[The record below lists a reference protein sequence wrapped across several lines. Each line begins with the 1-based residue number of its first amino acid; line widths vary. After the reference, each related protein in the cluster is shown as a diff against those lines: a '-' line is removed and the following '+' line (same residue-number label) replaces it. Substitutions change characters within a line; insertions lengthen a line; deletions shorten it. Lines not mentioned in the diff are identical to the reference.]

1 MELLKMKS
9 VGSDEVSD
17 MKSDS
22 SCDPRWWR
30 RLKAGCVMLVVLLV
44 VTGGVLYWVAVS
56 MDPSLGPESY
66 RVRSVGKAA
75 AKYLS
80 ADPDVVSAK
89 VDRAEADKNG
99 SVVSVGASLKDGTSV
114 RKAADLVVSV
124 RQRTLE
130 KESTY
135 GGALEV
141 SLSWKIGGN
150 DIDVNINCRRD
161 ANRIR
166 ADILRAINPAG
177 EPKAIQGDIDE
188 HAGPTVD
195 YGVVTAT
202 PPSLTQAGSPHS
214 VKTFTLNGWKVTST
228 SSGTGDSFAK
238 APFEQIIAAGRAG
251 QNGAIVASPFG
262 DGTSILLSGLVSEP
276 GDVLSVDKAAAIVHG
291 LADCRSL
298 GISRLMIDT
307 VQQDSSSPSQ
317 LEFTCQ
323 DGQFTAHDD
332 HSSDGREAEV
342 LQHAAAL

>member
-1 MELLKMKS
+1 MTLMI
-9 VGSDEVSD
+9 
-17 MKSDS
+17 
-22 SCDPRWWR
+22 
-30 RLKAGCVMLVVLLV
+30 LLV

-66 RVRSVGKAA
+66 RVRSVGKTA

-124 RQRTLE
+124 QQRTLE
-130 KESTY
+130 KGSTY

-307 VQQDSSSPSQ
+307 VKQDSSSPSQ

>member
-1 MELLKMKS
+1 M
-9 VGSDEVSD
+9 
-17 MKSDS
+17 
-22 SCDPRWWR
+22 
-30 RLKAGCVMLVVLLV
+30 KAGCVTLVVLLV

-124 RQRTLE
+124 QQRTLE

-251 QNGAIVASPFG
+251 QNGVIVASPFG

-307 VQQDSSSPSQ
+307 VKQDSSSPSQ

>member
-1 MELLKMKS
+1 MT
-9 VGSDEVSD
+9 
-17 MKSDS
+17 
-22 SCDPRWWR
+22 
-30 RLKAGCVMLVVLLV
+30 LVVLLV

-124 RQRTLE
+124 QQRTLE

-150 DIDVNINCRRD
+150 DIDVNISCRRD

-251 QNGAIVASPFG
+251 QNGVIVASPFG

-276 GDVLSVDKAAAIVHG
+276 GDVLSVDRAAAIVHG

-307 VQQDSSSPSQ
+307 VKQDSSSPSQ

>member
-1 MELLKMKS
+1 M
-9 VGSDEVSD
+9 
-17 MKSDS
+17 
-22 SCDPRWWR
+22 
-30 RLKAGCVMLVVLLV
+30 KAGCVTLVVLLV

-124 RQRTLE
+124 QQRTLE

-150 DIDVNINCRRD
+150 DIDVNISCRRD

-251 QNGAIVASPFG
+251 QNGVIVASPFG

-276 GDVLSVDKAAAIVHG
+276 GDVLSVDRAAAIVHG

-307 VQQDSSSPSQ
+307 VKQDSSSPSQ

>member
-1 MELLKMKS
+1 MT
-9 VGSDEVSD
+9 
-17 MKSDS
+17 
-22 SCDPRWWR
+22 
-30 RLKAGCVMLVVLLV
+30 LVVLLV

-66 RVRSVGKAA
+66 RVRSVGKTA

-124 RQRTLE
+124 QQRTLE

-251 QNGAIVASPFG
+251 QNGVIVASPFG

-307 VQQDSSSPSQ
+307 AKQDSSSPSQ

>member
-1 MELLKMKS
+1 MTLM
-9 VGSDEVSD
+9 
-17 MKSDS
+17 
-22 SCDPRWWR
+22 
-30 RLKAGCVMLVVLLV
+30 VLLV

-66 RVRSVGKAA
+66 RVRSVGKTA

-124 RQRTLE
+124 QQRTLE
-130 KESTY
+130 KGSTY

-202 PPSLTQAGSPHS
+202 PPSLTQAGIPHS

-307 VQQDSSSPSQ
+307 VKQDSSSPSQ

-342 LQHAAAL
+342 LHHAAAL

>member
-1 MELLKMKS
+1 M
-9 VGSDEVSD
+9 
-17 MKSDS
+17 
-22 SCDPRWWR
+22 
-30 RLKAGCVMLVVLLV
+30 KAGCVTLVVLLV

-124 RQRTLE
+124 QQRTLE

-141 SLSWKIGGN
+141 SLSWRIGGN

-238 APFEQIIAAGRAG
+238 APFEQIIAVGRAG
-251 QNGAIVASPFG
+251 QNGVIVASPFG

-307 VQQDSSSPSQ
+307 VKQDSSSPSQ

-332 HSSDGREAEV
+332 YSSDGREAEV

>member
-1 MELLKMKS
+1 MKS

-17 MKSDS
+17 IKSDS

-30 RLKAGCVMLVVLLV
+30 RLKAGCVTLVVLLA

-114 RKAADLVVSV
+114 HKAADLVVSMQ
-124 RQRTLE
+124 QRTLE

-238 APFEQIIAAGRAG
+238 APFEQIIAAAGRAG

-307 VQQDSSSPSQ
+307 VQEDSSSPSQ

>member
-1 MELLKMKS
+1 MT
-9 VGSDEVSD
+9 
-17 MKSDS
+17 
-22 SCDPRWWR
+22 
-30 RLKAGCVMLVVLLV
+30 LVVLLV

-124 RQRTLE
+124 QQRTLE

-150 DIDVNINCRRD
+150 DIDVSISCRRD

-166 ADILRAINPAG
+166 ADILRTINPAG

-251 QNGAIVASPFG
+251 QNGVIVASPFG
-262 DGTSILLSGLVSEP
+262 DGTSILFSGLVSEP

-307 VQQDSSSPSQ
+307 VKQDSSSPSQ

>member
-1 MELLKMKS
+1 MT
-9 VGSDEVSD
+9 
-17 MKSDS
+17 
-22 SCDPRWWR
+22 
-30 RLKAGCVMLVVLLV
+30 LVVLLV

-124 RQRTLE
+124 QQRTLE

-150 DIDVNINCRRD
+150 DIDVNISCRRD

-166 ADILRAINPAG
+166 ADILRTINPAG

-251 QNGAIVASPFG
+251 QNGVIVASPFG

-307 VQQDSSSPSQ
+307 VKQDSSSPSQ